1 MLITF
6 QILFL
11 KRNQT
16 FKPQINYM
24 KKLFALVFCFAVMLV
39 TKSHA
44 TNAEYYIDAVAVEQT
59 LNSGDQLDVANA
71 EQAATALE
79 SLMGQGSEMTKV
91 MAGDKKPVVAFILA
105 WVVGFLGIH
114 RAYLGTSGGVI
125 VGYILTCGG
134 LGIVTLIDW
143 IVLLLEVIEEK
154 NFSKYV
160 DNKKFFMFAN

>member
-1 MLITF
+1 
-6 QILFL
+6 
-11 KRNQT
+11 
-16 FKPQINYM
+16 M
-24 KKLFALVFCFAVMLV
+24 KKLFALVFCFAVLLV

-44 TNAEYYIDAVAVEQT
+44 PTAEYYVDAVSVEQS
-59 LNSGDQLDVANA
+59 LNSGAQLDVANV

-79 SLMGQGSEMTKV
+79 SLMGQGNEMTKV

-114 RAYLGTSGGVI
+114 RAYLGTAGGVI

-134 LGIVTLIDW
+134 LGIVALIDW

-154 NFSKYV
+154 NFDKYV
-160 DNKKFFMFAN
+160 NNKKFFMFAN

>member
-1 MLITF
+1 
-6 QILFL
+6 
-11 KRNQT
+11 
-16 FKPQINYM
+16 M
-24 KKLFALVFCFAVMLV
+24 KKLFALVFCFAVLLV

-44 TNAEYYIDAVAVEQT
+44 TTAEYFIDAVSVEQT
-59 LNSGDQLDVANA
+59 LNSGDQLDVANV

-79 SLMGQGSEMTKV
+79 SLMGQGNEMTKV

-114 RAYLGTSGGVI
+114 RAHLGTAGGVI

-134 LGIVTLIDW
+134 LGIVALIDW

-154 NFSKYV
+154 NFDKYV
-160 DNKKFFMFAN
+160 NNKKFFMFAN

>member
-1 MLITF
+1 
-6 QILFL
+6 
-11 KRNQT
+11 
-16 FKPQINYM
+16 M
-24 KKLFALVFCFAVMLV
+24 KKLFALVFCFAVLLV

-44 TNAEYYIDAVAVEQT
+44 TTAEYYVDAVSVEQT
-59 LNSGDQLDVANA
+59 LNSGDQLDVANV

-79 SLMGQGSEMTKV
+79 SLMGQGNEMTKV

-114 RAYLGTSGGVI
+114 RAYLGTAGGVI

-134 LGIVTLIDW
+134 LGIVALIDW

-154 NFSKYV
+154 NFDKYV
-160 DNKKFFMFAN
+160 NNKKFFMFAN

>member
-1 MLITF
+1 
-6 QILFL
+6 
-11 KRNQT
+11 
-16 FKPQINYM
+16 M
-24 KKLFALVFCFAVMLV
+24 KKLFALVFCFAVLLV
-39 TKSHA
+39 SKSHA
-44 TNAEYYIDAVAVEQT
+44 TTAEYFVDAQAIEQT
-59 LNSGDQLDVANA
+59 LNAGDQLDVANV

-79 SLMGQGSEMTKV
+79 SLMGDSNSTKI

-134 LGIVTLIDW
+134 LGIVALIDW

-154 NFSKYV
+154 NFDKYV
-160 DNKKFFMFAN
+160 NSKKFFMFAN

>member
-1 MLITF
+1 
-6 QILFL
+6 
-11 KRNQT
+11 
-16 FKPQINYM
+16 M
-24 KKLFALVFCFAVMLV
+24 KKLFALVFCFAVLLV
-39 TKSHA
+39 SKSHA
-44 TNAEYYIDAVAVEQT
+44 TTAEYFVDAQAIEQT
-59 LNSGDQLDVANA
+59 LNAGEQLDIANV

-79 SLMGQGSEMTKV
+79 SLMGEGKDVTKI

-114 RAYLGTSGGVI
+114 RAYLGTAGGVI

-134 LGIVTLIDW
+134 LGIVALIDW

>member
-1 MLITF
+1 
-6 QILFL
+6 
-11 KRNQT
+11 
-16 FKPQINYM
+16 M
-24 KKLFALVFCFAVMLV
+24 KELFALVFCFAVLLV

-44 TNAEYYIDAVAVEQT
+44 TTAEYFIDAVSVEQT
-59 LNSGDQLDVANA
+59 LNSGDQLDVANV

-79 SLMGQGSEMTKV
+79 SLMGQGNEMTKV

-114 RAYLGTSGGVI
+114 RAYLGTAGGVI

-134 LGIVTLIDW
+134 LGIVALIDW

-154 NFSKYV
+154 NFDKYV
-160 DNKKFFMFAN
+160 NNKKFFMFAN

>member
-1 MLITF
+1 
-6 QILFL
+6 
-11 KRNQT
+11 
-16 FKPQINYM
+16 M
-24 KKLFALVFCFAVMLV
+24 KKLFALVFCFAVLLV
-39 TKSHA
+39 SKSHA
-44 TNAEYYIDAVAVEQT
+44 TTAEYFVDAQAIEQT
-59 LNSGDQLDVANA
+59 LNAGDQLDVANV

-79 SLMGQGSEMTKV
+79 SLMGDNNSTKI

-134 LGIVTLIDW
+134 LGIVALIDW

-154 NFSKYV
+154 NFDKYV
-160 DNKKFFMFAN
+160 NSKKFFMFAN

>member
-1 MLITF
+1 MLITS
-6 QILFL
+6 QRLILGRNRNL
-11 KRNQT
+11 KPPSN
-16 FKPQINYM
+16 FM
-24 KKLFALVFCFAVMLV
+24 KKLFALVFCFAVLLV

-44 TNAEYYIDAVAVEQT
+44 TTAEYYVDAVSVEQT
-59 LNSGDQLDVANA
+59 LNSGDQLDVANV

-79 SLMGQGSEMTKV
+79 SLMGQGNEMTKV

-114 RAYLGTSGGVI
+114 RAYLGTAGGVI

-134 LGIVTLIDW
+134 LGIVALIDW

-154 NFSKYV
+154 NFDKYV
-160 DNKKFFMFAN
+160 NNKKFFMFAN